1 MPQQGCARH
10 CLGVVTLGPRADLS
24 AGFVQANALLG
35 ASVKTIHPD
44 AVPLIRGRRV
54 RIVPHADPAGAKA
67 GLQWAGLL
75 KELGCRVDGFDLRNL
90 AKTDGSPVKD
100 LNDCTAMTPEAQTEM
115 NQLFT

>member
-1 MPQQGCARH
+1 MAAHYFCTFTRRFSNPWQP
-10 CLGVVTLGPRADLS
+10 V
-24 AGFVQANALLG
+24 ALLG
-35 ASVKTIHPD
+35 ASVKSIHPD

-67 GLQWAGLL
+67 GLL

-90 AKTDGSPVKD
+90 SKSDGSPVKD
-100 LNDCTAMTPEAQTEM
+100 LNDCTAMTSGAQTEM